1 MLNRLLLVK
10 LESLKELPML
20 PSTAA
25 EALNLIDN
33 PRTSAGALG
42 KIIERDQAL
51 AARVLKI
58 ANSPF
63 YGFPREISTIDLAI
77 VVLGFDAIKET
88 ILSLVIQG
96 VFAQTRSPHLNIQE
110 FWKYSIF
117 CGAAARYLA
126 RKLGYRLAG
135 EAFVAGLMH
144 DIGVLIIAQSFPRE
158 LDSIRNEQRARGF
171 TLTEAEHH
179 VLAATH
185 CEIGAWLA
193 ERWNLPRQ
201 LIDSI
206 AYHHITPL
214 NADILY
220 KPPDG
225 ASQNAVPPAA
235 SAQTVSNAPSISGD
249 PTDESVQHPLTSI
262 VALTEWFA
270 DHLGFKQWA
279 RESRRSELNIPQSI
293 MEKIGAHDVL
303 DPGSAIEAL
312 KPALIE
318 EYEKASAL
326 RDAI

>member
-10 LESLKELPML
+10 LESLQQLPML

-25 EALNLIDN
+25 EALQLIDS
-33 PRTSAGALG
+33 PRTSAGMLG
-42 KIIERDQAL
+42 RIIERDQAL

-96 VFAQTRSPHLNIQE
+96 VFAHTRSPQLNIQD
-110 FWKYSIF
+110 FWKYSLF
-117 CGAAARYLA
+117 CGSSARLLA
-126 RKLGYRLAG
+126 RRLGYRLAG

-144 DIGVLIIAQSFPRE
+144 DIGVLIIAQAFPRE
-158 LDSIRNEQRARGF
+158 LEAIRREQHLRGLSLVEAEQR
-171 TLTEAEHH
+171 

-193 ERWNLPRQ
+193 ERWNLPEQ
-201 LIDSI
+201 LIRAI
-206 AYHHITPL
+206 AFHHTAPDTLQTP
-214 NADILY
+214 DT
-220 KPPDG
+220 PG
-225 ASQNAVPPAA
+225 QN
-235 SAQTVSNAPSISGD
+235 SDD
-249 PTDESVQHPLTSI
+249 PGPLTSI

-279 RESRRSELNIPQSI
+279 KEPRPSELYIPAEV
-293 MEKIGAHDVL
+293 MDTIGAHDIL

-318 EYEKASAL
+318 EYEKASIL
-326 RDAI
+326 RDVV

>member
-10 LESLKELPML
+10 LESIKQLPML

-25 EALNLIDN
+25 EALHLIDN

-51 AARVLKI
+51 VARVLKI

-96 VFAQTRSPHLNIQE
+96 VFAHTRSTQLNIQE

-126 RKLGYRLAG
+126 RRLGYRLAG

-158 LDSIRNEQRARGF
+158 LDSIRTEQRVRNF

-201 LIDSI
+201 LINAI

-214 NADILY
+214 NAPELHT
-220 KPPDG
+220 PDTAG
-225 ASQNAVPPAA
+225 TDKA
-235 SAQTVSNAPSISGD
+235 GD
-249 PTDESVQHPLTSI
+249 MAEHPLTYI

-279 RESRRSELNIPQSI
+279 QEKRYSELNIPQSI

-312 KPALIE
+312 KPALLE
-318 EYEKASAL
+318 EYEKASVL
-326 RDAI
+326 RDAV

>member
-10 LESLKELPML
+10 LESLKQLPML

-25 EALNLIDN
+25 EALHLIDN

-51 AARVLKI
+51 VARVLKI

-96 VFAQTRSPHLNIQE
+96 VFAHTRSAQLNIQE

-126 RKLGYRLAG
+126 RRLGYRLAG

-158 LDSIRNEQRARGF
+158 LDSIRDEQRTRGF

-193 ERWNLPRQ
+193 ERWNLPKQ
-201 LIDSI
+201 LINAI
-206 AYHHITPL
+206 AYHHVTPL
-214 NADILY
+214 NTAFLEKPETAD
-220 KPPDG
+220 
-225 ASQNAVPPAA
+225 A
-235 SAQTVSNAPSISGD
+235 
-249 PTDESVQHPLTSI
+249 TDETADHPLTSI

-279 RESRRSELNIPQSI
+279 QEQRGSELNIPQHV

-312 KPALIE
+312 KPALLE
-318 EYEKASAL
+318 EYEKASIL
-326 RDAI
+326 RDAV

>member
-10 LESLKELPML
+10 LESIKQIPML

-25 EALNLIDN
+25 EALQLIDN

-42 KIIERDQAL
+42 RIIERDQAL
-51 AARVLKI
+51 VARVLKI

-96 VFAQTRSPHLNIQE
+96 VFAHTRSSQLNIQE

-158 LDSIRNEQRARGF
+158 LDTIRSEQRMRGF

-185 CEIGAWLA
+185 CEIGGWLA
-193 ERWNLPRQ
+193 ERWNLPEQ
-201 LIDSI
+201 LINAIS
-206 AYHHITPL
+206 YHHVTPL
-214 NADILY
+214 NAPAIYAAAEAADDDGNEA
-220 KPPDG
+220 PD
-225 ASQNAVPPAA
+225 
-235 SAQTVSNAPSISGD
+235 
-249 PTDESVQHPLTSI
+249 HPLTSI

-279 RESRRSELNIPQSI
+279 QEQRYSELNIPRSV
-293 MEKIGAHDVL
+293 MEKIGAHDIL

-312 KPALIE
+312 KPALLE
-318 EYEKASAL
+318 EYEKASIL
-326 RDAI
+326 RDVL